1 MFYRGVPCLR
11 TGVAFNPTGRS
22 KGGVKKKAK
31 GSGVILKSTTAEVTA
46 EILHL
51 GSSLFFCDQMD

>member
-1 MFYRGVPCLR
+1 M
-11 TGVAFNPTGRS
+11 AFNPTGRS